1 MYTAARSHVN
11 VNAYLQFVSCH
22 SEEEEE
28 KKGRGGERWWKRIE
42 VVPSSIISLS
52 LFVSSCGG
60 DVLNKFISDMAK
72 NNKLVKIKL

>member
-22 SEEEEE
+22 CEEG
-28 KKGRGGERWWKRIE
+28 KKGRRGERKWRRIE